1 MISLVRRALAYEI
14 GMYRSLGRWV
24 IRRPSVPD
32 SGATRFGYSVLVA
45 PVIWIFIFVSAV
57 EVVAVDLLL
66 PWESLRIA
74 FLIVGIW
81 GLVWM
86 LGLLASVKVHPHLIS
101 DAGLRVRYS
110 TNANILIPW
119 EDIGDLQNRRRDLE
133 KSKTVQIASTPSG
146 TFMSVGVLKQTK
158 IDIVLREPRSI
169 LLSKGAS
176 EPITEIRLYADDPK
190 ALLKRARE
198 LQAS

>member
-146 TFMSVGVLKQTK
+146 TFMSVGVLKQTN

>member
-110 TNANILIPW
+110 TNVNILIPW

-146 TFMSVGVLKQTK
+146 TFMSVGVLKQTN

-169 LLSKGAS
+169 PLSKGAS

>member
-24 IRRPSVPD
+24 MRRPSVPD

-66 PWESLRIA
+66 PWEGLRIA
-74 FLIVGIW
+74 FLILGIW

-86 LGLLASVKVHPHLIS
+86 LGLLASVKVHPHLVS

-110 TNANILIPW
+110 TNVNILIPW
-119 EDIGDLQNRRRDLE
+119 EDIAGFQNRRRDLE
-133 KSKTVQIASTPSG
+133 KSKTVQIESTPH
-146 TFMSVGVLKQTK
+146 TV
-158 IDIVLREPRSI
+158 RS
-169 LLSKGAS
+169 
-176 EPITEIRLYADDPK
+176 
-190 ALLKRARE
+190 
-198 LQAS
+198 